1 MMNAHTEGAGSTARY
16 DAVVTPL
23 GAVTIVATGEAITGI
38 YFSDQRHRP
47 KDAALGDHVDDD
59 ALVDA
64 AASQLVEYL
73 AGDRTD
79 FDLPVHTHGD
89 AFHQAVWNA
98 LRGIPFGTTTTYGQV
113 AAEIGMPQ
121 QAQRVGQAVGRNPV
135 GIVIPCHRVIG
146 ADGSLTGY
154 AGGLQR
160 KRWLLELEEPKEIRA
175 SRLF

>member
-1 MMNAHTEGAGSTARY
+1 M
-16 DAVVTPL
+16 
-23 GAVTIVATGEAITGI
+23 TIVATGEAITGI